1 MDYRQNTKSIS
12 GIQYSDADIFRFER
26 GLPGF
31 EHLHN
36 FIISSQPEHA
46 PFHWMHSL
54 DQPGLRFVLVNPMS
68 ICPDYDP
75 RLTKVH
81 LNDIGIRSQED
92 ILLYVIVTI
101 DNKNPNS
108 STANLL
114 GPVLINIREHR
125 GNQVILDDARYSVR
139 YPIFGGQN

>member
-1 MDYRQNTKSIS
+1 MNAPKLNSIS
-12 GIQYSDADIFRFER
+12 GIHYRDEDIIHFER

-31 EHLHN
+31 ENLRR
-36 FIISSQPEHA
+36 FIVSSQAEHA

-54 DQPGLRFVLVNPMS
+54 DQPGLRFVLINPMT

-81 LNDIGIRSQED
+81 LDDIGIRTKED

-101 DNKNPNS
+101 DNHNPNK

-114 GPVLINIREHR
+114 GPILINIREHR
-125 GNQVILDDARYSVR
+125 GNQIILDDARYSVR
-139 YPIFGGQN
+139 SPIFGGKS